1 MFKNLPSTL
10 GVRKSVWTPSTIMVS
25 VAIHAAVLGGVYSSV
40 NAADEAEKKVK
51 EEQLVML
58 EIKPEPPAPP
68 PEPVE
73 PPPPPP
79 PEPEP
84 EPEPKP
90 VPKAPRPVVTPPTPK
105 PAPKPQ
111 VAKGTQTVR
120 PPVKPPIGIPAEDRN
135 ARAVNLDD
143 FSGKGRE
150 GGVAQGTTTGTA
162 MAITEKVKAA
172 PPAPPAPPAA
182 RVDSSNFVYD
192 AGTVGTP
199 AGLSDSGRRDLGRLL
214 ERNYPPNLRDSGV
227 TGQAVM
233 QFVVD
238 ENGRV
243 EGSTIKVIS
252 STHDAFGDASRDV
265 LRQARFTPARVGS
278 RKVRMM
284 LQLPITW
291 AVSR

>member
-162 MAITEKVKAA
+162 MAITEKVKAE
-172 PPAPPAPPAA
+172 PPAPPAA

-238 ENGRV
+238 EDGRV

>member
-40 NAADEAEKKVK
+40 NAADDAEKKVK

-172 PPAPPAPPAA
+172 PPAPPAA

-199 AGLSDSGRRDLGRLL
+199 AGLSDSGRRDLARLL
-214 ERNYPPNLRDSGV
+214 ERNYPPSLRESGV

-238 ENGRV
+238 EEGRV

>member
-172 PPAPPAPPAA
+172 PPAPPAA

-199 AGLSDSGRRDLGRLL
+199 AGLSDSGRRDLARLL
-214 ERNYPPNLRDSGV
+214 ERSYPPSLRESGV